1 MCYAFRWA
9 RNRLHAHNEF
19 RQAYTVCRSTRITGV
34 SGIRKPGSVNVADDP
49 SIRVDFYVLVKYL

>member
-19 RQAYTVCRSTRITGV
+19 RQAYTVCRPTHDRRV
-34 SGIRKPGSVNVADDP
+34 ALRKRFRCGSRMNRLYASS
-49 SIRVDFYVLVKYL
+49 SIVL

>member
-19 RQAYTVCRSTRITGV
+19 RQAYTVCRSTHYRRVGYV
-34 SGIRKPGSVNVADDP
+34 SRVRWIADDP